1 MQSNETLSVYLE
13 YVSGGSIHKLL
24 QEYGPFGEAVLRSYT
39 AQILSGLA
47 YLHGRNTVHRYLP
60 VIYIINTSD
69 TVYFPLSCNC
79 IHTTLTY
86 PWLFTFSDRDIKGA
100 NILVDPNGD
109 IKLADF
115 GMAKHVSNMLCRY
128 LTVKLL
134 NTSIPFIWFLVT
146 ISYIY
151 ADICVHIHQILQ
163 REPLLDGTRG
173 EATEV

>member
-1 MQSNETLSVYLE
+1 MQSNETLSIYME
-13 YVSGGSIHKLL
+13 YVSGISIHKLL
-24 QEYGPFGEAVLRSYT
+24 QLRGPFGEALLQNCT

-47 YLHGRNTVHRYLP
+47 YLHGRNTVHRYLA
-60 VIYIINTSD
+60 VIYTINTSD
-69 TVYFPLSCNC
+69 TDVFPLSCNC
-79 IHTTLTY
+79 WTAYHSY

-134 NTSIPFIWFLVT
+134 NTSVPFILFLVT
-146 ISYIY
+146 ICYIY
-151 ADICVHIHQILQ
+151 ADICIHIHQILQ